1 MNCNDCGK
9 GLVAYLDRRANSA
22 ERQAIEQHLSGCADC
37 RARAEEFRTLFS
49 VMDEMPVIEPS
60 FGFDGRVRQRIAAEP
75 KRRWFEWMVPQP
87 RLALSGAFLAVLAVW
102 MVKTA
107 PMNPNVAPAVASV
120 QQEDFNAI
128 KNLDVLENYDLVTG
142 IDALSQ
148 LAPASAANGVP
159 TDVPAGVRSP
169 ATDNG
174 GI

>member
-22 ERQAIEQHLSGCADC
+22 ERQAIETHLSTCSDC
-37 RARAEEFRTLFS
+37 RTRAEQFRSLWS

-60 FGFDGRVRQRIAAEP
+60 FGFDSRVRQRVAAEP
-75 KRRWFEWMVPQP
+75 KPRWFEFFVPQP
-87 RLALSGAFLAVLAVW
+87 RLALSGALLAVLAVW

-107 PMNPNVAPAVASV
+107 PVNPGVTPTMASV

-128 KNLDVLENYDLVTG
+128 KNLDVLENYDVVTG

-148 LAPASAANGVP
+148 LAPANAGTTDAPANA
-159 TDVPAGVRSP
+159 PAP
-169 ATDNG
+169 ITDNG
-174 GI
+174 GM